1 MRLKSYLRG
10 IGIGILVTAAIF
22 LVSGGGK
29 SDSSL
34 TDEQI
39 KERARELGMTE
50 QITLVEP
57 TSTAGEVKALVKD
70 DTVTEAP
77 KAEPTKAADEKKA
90 EVTKAADEKKAE
102 VTKVADEKKAEP
114 TKAADEKKAEPT
126 KAVDEKKD
134 ETKPADEKKE
144 EPVPEEI
151 DSKVV
156 IIVVNSGDSS
166 DTVSRKLFEA
176 GVVADAKEYDRYL
189 MENGYD
195 RTITV
200 GNHKIS
206 VTASKEEIAKNLVSP
221 TR

>member
-102 VTKVADEKKAEP
+102 VTKAANDISIRSEMKK
-114 TKAADEKKAEPT
+114 
-126 KAVDEKKD
+126 
-134 ETKPADEKKE
+134 
-144 EPVPEEI
+144 
-151 DSKVV
+151 
-156 IIVVNSGDSS
+156 
-166 DTVSRKLFEA
+166 
-176 GVVADAKEYDRYL
+176 
-189 MENGYD
+189 
-195 RTITV
+195 
-200 GNHKIS
+200 
-206 VTASKEEIAKNLVSP
+206 
-221 TR
+221 